1 MPLRSQRY
9 LDRPPNNRPN
19 SEDDSDSL
27 LFSLVVAACSPWLLL
42 LLATGGEFVSESL
55 DLRFESVDALGF
67 LRECRLEFVDA
78 VAQDL
83 VLLSARYARLRS
95 ESAAPMSMSGD
106 DVAEISSA
114 VSSPASGS

>member
-1 MPLRSQRY
+1 VLA
-9 LDRPPNNRPN
+9 L
-19 SEDDSDSL
+19 
-27 LFSLVVAACSPWLLL
+27 ALL

-83 VLLSARYARLRS
+83 VLFGEIRATPLR
-95 ESAAPMSMSGD
+95 
-106 DVAEISSA
+106 VSSA
-114 VSSPASGS
+114 DVWRRCGGDIICGIVAGVRVVELGSSRNCSFDGLSPYVDPSA